1 MALVKMKDLLRC
13 AEEKNIGCGAFS
25 VGNMEMVRGAIRA
38 AEELDTPII
47 LQIAEVRLKNSPL
60 HLMGPM
66 MVQAAKEA
74 KVDVAVHLDHGL
86 TFESVDKAL
95 ELGFTSVMLDAS
107 TLPFEENIARVKAV
121 VEKARKYGATVEAE
135 LGLVGGSEDGSCD
148 HGIRCTDPDDA
159 VVYARETGIDA
170 LAVAIGNAHG
180 NYPVAPTLAFDVLE
194 KIHEKVDIPLVLHGG
209 SGITDKDFQRA
220 ISLGIRKVNI
230 ATASFNSL
238 TAHVEKYME
247 STDKHNFFDL
257 NEAMAQG
264 TYENVKKHILVF
276 NEPYQ
281 E

>member
-86 TFESVDKAL
+86 TFETVDKAL

-135 LGLVGGSEDGSCD
+135 LGFVGGSEDGSCD

-238 TAHVEKYME
+238 TAHVAKYME

-257 NEAMAQG
+257 NDAMVQG
-264 TYENVKKHILVF
+264 TYENVKRHILVF